1 MIDRSD
7 KTLYVTLDIKS
18 KEMCENLKKK
28 KKN

>member
-18 KEMCENLKKK
+18 KEMCEILKKK